1 LEMHFPLFDP
11 VLTSIVSPNMRFTRA
26 DMEQAQNIAGLLAHV
41 ARRQGQELLQ
51 YQDHMLGLLQCL
63 GERDF
68 ATLQRS
74 SDPVWWNRVDP
85 QANEDTAPLPDD
97 MKPTWVQPPAGP
109 WSEFDNL
116 KINAAVAL
124 MAEVSAFC
132 RIRVPA
138 LRSDVAGPL
147 VTRLVGM
154 AELRNWVV
162 NSARLYG
169 CLEAEEPQ
177 RVVRLEQTPQNL
189 LFVVENLVS
198 LFHQHVQFWHHYW
211 TAGQANSQ
219 ASLPIIGTGIM
230 FDAPMDRADRAGLV
244 ISYSVNIQELRR
256 LFDPSSDFTNQLD
269 TIKRVEVV
277 PPKSKGFLDEVQK
290 QLRTKFSGV

>member
-1 LEMHFPLFDP
+1 
-11 VLTSIVSPNMRFTRA
+11 
-26 DMEQAQNIAGLLAHV
+26 
-41 ARRQGQELLQ
+41 
-51 YQDHMLGLLQCL
+51 
-63 GERDF
+63 
-68 ATLQRS
+68 
-74 SDPVWWNRVDP
+74 
-85 QANEDTAPLPDD
+85 
-97 MKPTWVQPPAGP
+97 
-109 WSEFDNL
+109 
-116 KINAAVAL
+116 
-124 MAEVSAFC
+124 
-132 RIRVPA
+132 
-138 LRSDVAGPL
+138 
-147 VTRLVGM
+147 M

-269 TIKRVEVV
+269 TIKRVEVRV
-277 PPKSKGFLDEVQK
+277 ALADCWTRHSPVLTAPPPPPLLSRSLSVSLSRSCRRNPRASSTKS
-290 QLRTKFSGV
+290 RSS

>member
-1 LEMHFPLFDP
+1 MLTEQQQTQAWSMYDCTMGLLLSISKIKGGARELLKYGVVKSMTQNGLFQEGAAVAMPVGIGGLPTQRQRVLPALRLLLCMASELSQNCEFTEQLVVLLETHFPLFDP

-138 LRSDVAGPL
+138 LRSGPC
-147 VTRLVGM
+147 TAASRP
-154 AELRNWVV
+154 
-162 NSARLYG
+162 S
-169 CLEAEEPQ
+169 
-177 RVVRLEQTPQNL
+177 
-189 LFVVENLVS
+189 
-198 LFHQHVQFWHHYW
+198 HVQNTLTRYSRFPRF
-211 TAGQANSQ
+211 AC
-219 ASLPIIGTGIM
+219 SL
-230 FDAPMDRADRAGLV
+230 
-244 ISYSVNIQELRR
+244 
-256 LFDPSSDFTNQLD
+256 
-269 TIKRVEVV
+269 
-277 PPKSKGFLDEVQK
+277 
-290 QLRTKFSGV
+290 